1 MANLNKSA
9 ADYIRNDTDALA
21 IFKKIEQ
28 KLLEGMIKNQ
38 KNKLNE
44 KIC

>member
-21 IFKKIEQ
+21 IFKKIE
-28 KLLEGMIKNQ
+28 
-38 KNKLNE
+38 
-44 KIC
+44 